1 MLVWNWERG
10 PFGWMDIVGLD
21 VVRSIEDIYFEES
34 GDTRDKAPDF
44 LNGMIERGE
53 LGVKSGKGFYS
64 YPNPAYEQAGW
75 LTGECTQASD
85 PQPEPSA
92 DSFIGT
98 WRLISFQATAGNQLS
113 YPMGEDAQGRLI
125 YTRAGQMSV
134 VLSRAQRPPLD
145 SDDILAA
152 SMEEK
157 AGAYDSCL
165 SYFGAFELKNDTVV
179 HHIEYC
185 TFPNWVG
192 SAQER
197 FFHFDGNRLTLR
209 TPPMTVQGATIVST
223 LVWERMEE

>member
-1 MLVWNWERG
+1 MSTQTHSNG
-10 PFGWMDIVGLD
+10 PFLVGHAD
-21 VVRSIEDIYFEES
+21 
-34 GDTRDKAPDF
+34 A
-44 LNGMIERGE
+44 
-53 LGVKSGKGFYS
+53 
-64 YPNPAYEQAGW
+64 
-75 LTGECTQASD
+75 
-85 PQPEPSA
+85 EPRVNA

-98 WRLISFQATAGNQLS
+98 WRLISFQTTAGDRLS

-134 VLSRAQRPPLD
+134 VLSRANRARLD

-152 SMEEK
+152 SIEEK

-165 SYFGAFELKNDTVV
+165 SYFGGFELKSDTVV

-192 SAQER
+192 SVQER

-223 LVWERMEE
+223 LVWERMKE